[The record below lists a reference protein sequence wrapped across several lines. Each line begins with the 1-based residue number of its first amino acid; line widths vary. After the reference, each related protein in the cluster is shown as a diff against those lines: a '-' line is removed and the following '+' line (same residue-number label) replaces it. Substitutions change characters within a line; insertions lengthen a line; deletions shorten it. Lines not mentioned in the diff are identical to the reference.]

1 MRATCRSVTVST
13 QDDPGRVEGRT
24 PIRCAII
31 TVSNSRT
38 IETDESG
45 RAIAR
50 VLQSVGHGIVEHTV
64 VPMDP
69 RRMTLVLRHWL
80 TAETDAVIL
89 NGGTSLRYQR
99 GTVEVVR
106 ELLDR
111 ELEGFGEIFRYL
123 RYKQVGPDAMLSRAV
138 CGIARGKVVFS
149 MPGSRAATQLAMERL
164 VLPELPRLV
173 QAARDAAGTDS

>member
-1 MRATCRSVTVST
+1 MST
-13 QDDPGRVEGRT
+13 QDDQGRVEGQT
-24 PIRCAII
+24 VPIRCAII

-50 VLQSVGHGIVEHTV
+50 LLQSVGHRIVEHTV

-69 RRMTLVLRHWL
+69 QRMTLVLRHWL
-80 TAETDAVIL
+80 TAETDAVIM
-89 NGGTSLRYQR
+89 NGGTSLRYGR

-106 ELLDR
+106 EFLDR
-111 ELEGFGEIFRYL
+111 ELEGFGELFRHL
-123 RYKQVGPDAMLSRAV
+123 SYKKVGPNAMLSRAV

-164 VLPELPRLV
+164 VLPELRYLV
-173 QAARDAAGTDS
+173 QAARDAIGTD

>member
-1 MRATCRSVTVST
+1 MST
-13 QDDPGRVEGRT
+13 QDDPGRVEGQT
-24 PIRCAII
+24 VPIRCVII

-69 RRMTLVLRHWL
+69 QRMTLVLGHWL
-80 TAETDAVIL
+80 AAETDAVIM

-106 ELLDR
+106 DFLDR
-111 ELEGFGEIFRYL
+111 ELEGFGELFRYL
-123 RYKQVGPDAMLSRAV
+123 SFRQIGPDALLSRAV
-138 CGIARGKVVFS
+138 CGIAHRRVVFC
-149 MPGSRAATQLAMERL
+149 MPGSRAATQLAMDRL
-164 VLPELPRLV
+164 VLPKLADLV
-173 QAARDAAGTDS
+173 QAARDAAGTESQ

>member
-1 MRATCRSVTVST
+1 
-13 QDDPGRVEGRT
+13 
-24 PIRCAII
+24 
-31 TVSNSRT
+31 
-38 IETDESG
+38 
-45 RAIAR
+45 
-50 VLQSVGHGIVEHTV
+50 
-64 VPMDP
+64 
-69 RRMTLVLRHWL
+69 MTLVLRHWL

-149 MPGSRAATQLAMERL
+149 MPGSRACHCERRSMYSRGSIWSLRSLVTLSATTWMFVRSIAKSR
-164 VLPELPRLV
+164 
-173 QAARDAAGTDS
+173 T